1 MSKYYRGNI
10 ERMTVERIKI
20 YKGIKTLVT
29 GSTVIR
35 KDAIFYKNRFGVLI
49 NAENGEAPIRKE
61 EAYDY
66 LTHITENAGNGIGE
80 ACQFVDTA
88 KLTPAEDV
96 TKEDV
101 KQLRKAYKEKHIN

>member
-1 MSKYYRGNI
+1 MAKYYRGNI

-29 GSTVIR
+29 RRTTVR

-80 ACQFVDTA
+80 ACQFVDPER
-88 KLTPAEDV
+88 LTPAEDI
-96 TKEDV
+96 TKEQV
-101 KQLRKAYKEKHIN
+101 KQLKKAYKERHNN